1 MRIAVSLGEG
11 RSYEVH
17 VVAGGLGG
25 LGAAV
30 AEVHPPGP
38 LVLAGPSPVVRL
50 HGDVARES
58 LVAAGFQVTAL
69 GVPDGE
75 RHKTLDSWRLLV
87 DELIALGVDR
97 RTPVVALGG
106 GVTGDLVGFAA
117 ATVKRGVPVVQVPT
131 TLLAMVDSAVGGK
144 TGVNTPAG
152 KNLVGAFHQPSL
164 VYAATDTL
172 RTLAGAEVRCGLGEV
187 VKHGLIRD
195 RSLFELCREEARG
208 ILDLDAELLQHLVV
222 RSCEIKAAVVAQ
234 DERERGLRAILNC
247 GHTVGHAIET
257 TLRHGTL
264 RHGECVA
271 IGLLAEA
278 RWAVA
283 RGDCA
288 ADVPAKIL
296 ATLDALGLPWSPPR
310 LDRDL
315 LQDAL
320 RRDKKWAR
328 GTLSTAVLL
337 DIGAVRLDRID
348 RAEAR
353 QMMDELPLPNSPP
366 PEPPHLQEP

>member
-1 MRIAVSLGEG
+1 VRIAVPLGEG

-17 VVAGGLGG
+17 VVAEGLEG

-38 LVLAGPSPVVRL
+38 LVLAGPEPVARL

-58 LVAAGFQVTAL
+58 LVRAGFQVSTLA
-69 GVPDGE
+69 VPDGE
-75 RHKTLDSWRLLV
+75 RNKTLDSWRRLV

-131 TLLAMVDSAVGGK
+131 TLLAMVDSSVGGK

-152 KNLVGAFHQPSL
+152 KNLVGAFYQPSL
-164 VYAATDTL
+164 VYAATETL
-172 RTLAGAEVRCGLGEV
+172 RTLAEAEVRCGLGEV

-195 RSLFELCREEARG
+195 RVLFELCRDEASG
-208 ILDLDAELLQHLVV
+208 VLALDAALLQHLVV
-222 RSCEIKAAVVAQ
+222 RSCEIKAAVVAE
-234 DERERGLRAILNC
+234 DEREAGLRAILNF

-257 TLRHGTL
+257 TLQHGTL

-288 ADVPAKIL
+288 THVPAEIQAAL
-296 ATLDALGLPWSPPR
+296 EALGLPWRPPE
-310 LDRDL
+310 LDRERL
-315 LQDAL
+315 HDAL
-320 RRDKKWAR
+320 WRDKKWAR
-328 GTLSTAVLL
+328 GTLGTAVLL
-337 DIGAVRLDRID
+337 DIGEVRLDRID
-348 RAEAR
+348 RVEAR
-353 QMMDELPLPNSPP
+353 HMVDELPLPDSPSLQ
-366 PEPPHLQEP
+366 PPHLQEP